1 MKYIV
6 CKEDGTPLKD
16 PHDNQ
21 PEPCFVI
28 RAQDAFAL
36 MAIQA
41 YINIVQGTVREEM
54 MTDLKAHQ
62 ETIRGWQRSH
72 RTKIPD

>member
-6 CKEDGTPLKD
+6 YKEDGTQLKD

-36 MAIQA
+36 MAVQA

-54 MTDLKAHQ
+54 VVDLKAHQ
-62 ETIRGWQRSH
+62 ETIRGWQRNH
-72 RTKIPD
+72 QTKIPD